1 MNAPSRVAFRLAT
14 FLFAVLLGA
23 QSIWLLLAEVS
34 RPRVVRLP
42 TDPATAAA
50 AAMQRNAAAAAADV
64 GVIRGDLWAGSAF
77 TYADLLFAKTS
88 PDANA
93 DTTQSLARARA
104 NLLHAVLDAPH
115 QSGAWLLLAGLSLDY
130 PSKDF
135 DAVET
140 LKMSYYTAPSD
151 QDLMPLRLRFAI
163 RSDAF
168 NDFEMRQFI
177 TRDLRE
183 FLTRKQKDVIAQA
196 YNAASPAGKRFIEQ
210 IIKDV
215 DPSVL
220 KTLPTGAKGQV
231 LPD

>member
-50 AAMQRNAAAAAADV
+50 AATQRNAAAAAANF
-64 GVIRGDLWAGSAF
+64 GTIRGDLWAESAF
-77 TYADLLFAKTS
+77 TYADLLFAKTP

-168 NDFEMRQFI
+168 NDFEIRQFI

-183 FLTRKQKDVIAQA
+183 FLTRKQKDVIAQS
-196 YNAASPAGKRFIEQ
+196 YSAASPAGKRFIEQ

-220 KTLPTGAKGQV
+220 KTLPTGTKGQV